1 MTLNFHAGDVW
12 SQITAVVESAGR
24 TYAAISFIGQ
34 DAPDLLPLGESDV
47 LLVNAKD
54 SCVRSHATNPYA
66 LEEFTKRGV
75 VVYSSDRL
83 HAKVIATDQHAVV
96 GSANA
101 SANSTRSSEA
111 VIITKGLQDRKQ
123 IRDFVK
129 REIAENGF
137 KLNQEKLN
145 ELKRIFDEAPQ
156 PETGIPGVNNPASQV
171 TGFPWALGP
180 VYLVEDVG
188 SDLTDDE
195 ESALL
200 EGRSRETGF
209 SLSVAQSNELGEPF
223 EVGDIVI
230 FCDEFTVRAPMYVDS
245 AEIAMDSDPS
255 RKGQIMQQ
263 KIKHRRSYARS
274 GMKNRYDFENH
285 SFRELMEEL
294 EESSGFMELKGAQRD
309 NLLRVWFPELAHE
322 DVALNG

>member
-12 SQITAVVESAGR
+12 SQITAVVEGAGK
-24 TYAAISFIGQ
+24 TYAAISYIGQ
-34 DAPDLLPLGESDV
+34 DAPELLPLGQSDV

-54 SCVRSHATNPYA
+54 SSVRSHATNPYA

-101 SANSTRSSEA
+101 SASSTRSSEA
-111 VIITKGLQDRKQ
+111 VVITKWLQDRKQ
-123 IRDFVK
+123 IIDFVE

-137 KLNQEKLN
+137 KLNHEKLT
-145 ELKRIFDEAPQ
+145 ELKRIFDEAPR
-156 PETGIPGVNNPASQV
+156 PETGIPGVNNPAPQV

-195 ESALL
+195 ESTML

-209 SLSVAQSNELGEPF
+209 SLNVAQIDESTEPF
-223 EVGDIVI
+223 DVGDIVI
-230 FCDEFTVRAPMYVDS
+230 FCGESSVSAPMYVDS
-245 AEIAMDSDPS
+245 GEIVIVSDPT

-263 KIKHRRSYARS
+263 KINHRRSYARS
-274 GMKNRYDFENH
+274 GMNNRYDFENH
-285 SFRELMEEL
+285 SFRELMEKL
-294 EESSGFMELKGAQRD
+294 VESSGFMELKGAQRD
-309 NLLRVWFPELAHE
+309 NLLRVWFPELKHE
-322 DVALNG
+322 DAALND